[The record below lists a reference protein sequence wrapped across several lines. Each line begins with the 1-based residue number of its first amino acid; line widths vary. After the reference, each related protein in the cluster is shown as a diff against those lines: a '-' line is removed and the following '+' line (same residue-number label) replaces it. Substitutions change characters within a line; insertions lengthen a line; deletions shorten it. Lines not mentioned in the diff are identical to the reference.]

1 MKIKVTNIRYF
12 DTRRGVGY
20 ECETN
25 VKGLSIWN
33 DGDGGST
40 YFESDRINLKGRDIG
55 LLERIF
61 DEDDLEKMI
70 DQYESKHDDVIN
82 GLNNELLRY

>member
-33 DGDGGST
+33 DGNGGST
-40 YFESDRINLKGRDIG
+40 YFECDFKNLNRKDIG
-55 LLERIF
+55 RLERIYS
-61 DEDDLEKMI
+61 EWDLEKMI
-70 DQYESKHDDVIN
+70 DQYEEV
-82 GLNNELLRY
+82 NNKLLRY

>member
-40 YFESDRINLKGRDIG
+40 YFECDFKNCNRKEIGR
-55 LLERIF
+55 LERIYS
-61 DEDDLEKMI
+61 EWDLEKMI
-70 DQYESKHDDVIN
+70 DKYEGV
-82 GLNNELLRY
+82 NNKLLKYKLKNK